1 MKTRKKRLLLV
12 AGLILTALAAGMLYH
27 PAQDVVFEVSG
38 TEEAAEAVFL
48 IDGEEQT
55 RTLTMPASVSFPS
68 VRELRWSLREVS
80 DAGAA
85 TQTTWHVRI
94 QTDPASRAELDYE
107 YDSSAGGTSG
117 VFGCPNLLGLFFR
130 CGAAGDPDS
139 ALVQR

>member
-1 MKTRKKRLLLV
+1 MKTQKKRLLLV
-12 AGLILTALAAGMLYH
+12 AGLVLAVLAAGMLYH

-38 TEEAAEAVFL
+38 TEETAEAVFV

-55 RTLTMPASVSFPS
+55 RTLTLPASASFPS

-80 DAGAA
+80 DAGAT

-94 QTDPASRAELDYE
+94 QTDPASSAEFDYE
-107 YDSSAGGTSG
+107 CDSTAGGTSG

-130 CGAAGDPDS
+130 CGASGDPDP
-139 ALVQR
+139 ALAQR